1 MKTKLTQKRQGQI
14 WLVDYHPTR
23 GTEPGKI
30 RPCLIVQTDALNVN
44 DPTSFLCTPLTSN
57 LQPNSLLRERIP
69 KGICGLQKDS
79 TVIIDQLTAFDH
91 SRFVEVLD
99 EGNLLPNYLLE
110 AILNKIETFFTRI

>member
-1 MKTKLTQKRQGQI
+1 MKTSLAQKRQGQI
-14 WLVDYHPTR
+14 WLVDCNPSK

-44 DPTSFLCTPLTSN
+44 DPTSFLCLPLTSN
-57 LQPNSLLRERIP
+57 IQPNSLLRERIS

-79 TVIIDQLTAFDH
+79 TVIIDQLTALDH

-99 EGNLLPNYLLE
+99 DGNLLPNDLMDT
-110 AILNKIETFFTRI
+110 ILDKTETLFTRI